1 MGGLRCVDGLVYLD
15 PSDTSLVPCG
25 TWAGCPRGEVVH
37 TCRDGCGWSSVR
49 PATPANLCRDGGPRR
64 AGDLCTSDA
73 ECSPAEPV
81 TGPDGVYTPSL
92 ACGAEGR
99 CVEIPTERCDAR
111 DDDGDGEVDEGCALV
126 IASIPSELEGNVMGA
141 SVSRSVDGEELG
153 VLFGIDAFLAVL
165 DEELTLVGRTPT
177 LSPSG
182 SFVVGGSEGFVVQTD
197 ALRDGEPATDLH
209 VIGRDARVL
218 RAIALGEQR
227 PTFLARYVDGRI
239 DLIGP
244 ATALTRRDAS
254 DGSILGEVALDRI
267 AWSAVHRVGDVLALC
282 DRFDDRVTWIEPD
295 LTIEQVDGRCGEVQ
309 SREGPRFW
317 SWDRFW
323 LTRWVDRAPT
333 DDVIARVGDLL
344 ASVVVAGEDE
354 AFAGFLRDR
363 ELVVVHAEASGRGTP
378 YVVALE
384 GEELVA
390 EGVVLGG
397 RLVLV
402 LNDPFTRRVRFVT
415 LEARP

>member
-1 MGGLRCVDGLVYLD
+1 MRIG
-15 PSDTSLVPCG
+15 
-25 TWAGCPRGEVVH
+25 
-37 TCRDGCGWSSVR
+37 R
-49 PATPANLCRDGGPRR
+49 PADLCRDGGARR
-64 AGDLCTSDA
+64 AGDPCTSDA

-81 TGPDGVYTPSL
+81 TGSDGVYTPSL

-99 CVEIPTERCDAR
+99 CEEIAVERCDGR

-126 IASIPSELEGNVMGA
+126 LMSVPSELVGNVMGA
-141 SVSRSVDGEELG
+141 SVSRTVEGDELG
-153 VLFGIDAFLAVL
+153 VLFGTDAFLAVL
-165 DEELTLVGRTPT
+165 DEELALVGRTPT

-182 SFVVGGSEGFVVQTD
+182 AFVVGGSNGFVVQTD
-197 ALRDGEPATDLH
+197 ALREGEPATDLH
-209 VIGRDARVL
+209 VIDRDARVL

-227 PTFLARYVDGRI
+227 PAFLARYVGGHV

-244 ATALTRRDAS
+244 ATTLTRRDAT
-254 DGSILGEVALDRI
+254 DGTILGEVPLDRI

-282 DRFDDRVTWIEPD
+282 DRFDDRVTWIEAD
-295 LTIEQVDGRCGEVQ
+295 LAAEQVHGRCGALQ
-309 SREGPRFW
+309 SREGPRLW
-317 SWDRFW
+317 SWDLFS

-333 DDVIARVGDLL
+333 DGAVARVGDLP

-384 GEELVA
+384 GEEIVA